1 MGNPKNKILK
11 VNLQNHILDCRMM
24 IDYIDDCV
32 VADRSTWVSETRLAS
47 IYSQLKDSLAVLS
60 EADSLDL
67 EDDHNYAH
75 TLYNIMTVM
84 KEKTNFPSSKV
95 FWIGF
100 TDYKKIWLR
109 NNKINNIIE

>member
-24 IDYIDDCV
+24 IDYIDYCIVSD
-32 VADRSTWVSETRLAS
+32 VSETRLAS

-75 TLYNIMTVM
+75 TLYHIMTVM
-84 KEKTNFPSSKV
+84 KEKTNFTSSKV
-95 FWIGF
+95 FWLEF
-100 TDYKKIWLR
+100 NEYKKMWLR